1 MVDYLISGVII
12 IFIIMVLVWIK
23 RRETREKLAAE
34 AQTGQV
40 APASEPA
47 PASQNQPASA
57 NQLAADGQQRDGQH
71 RDGQRS

>member
-34 AQTGQV
+34 DQAAQV

-47 PASQNQPASA
+47 AASQNQP
-57 NQLAADGQQRDGQH
+57 AADGQQRDDQH
-71 RDGQRS
+71 S